1 MCVFSANVFRI
12 FKAHESTW
20 EVGTDLSPSTRVI
33 VFVALVDIEAKRRSS
48 DVDAFPAVGAVM
60 SEAWLS
66 FWDKWWVSSW
76 EESVWVGRIS
86 WIEWT
91 RWLTDDHNWVSV
103 LASESSGQ
111 VEAELVDSAVV
122 VSSHALVLINTFVS
136 LVGWDRLADESITTW
151 A

>member
-1 MCVFSANVFRI
+1 MSVLSANVLWI

-20 EVGTDLSPSTRVI
+20 EVGTDLSPSARVI

-66 FWDKWWVSSW
+66 FWDKWWVGSW

-91 RWLTDDHNWVSV
+91 GWLTDDHNWVSV